1 MGVAAEAGAAAGM
14 GAAAEAGAPI
24 DETGTAPT
32 ETIMLGPLGRAV
44 ELAFDGCSAQ
54 GDGVGT
60 PVGGA

>member
-1 MGVAAEAGAAAGM
+1 M

-44 ELAFDGCSAQ
+44 ELTFDGCSAQ
-54 GDGVGT
+54 GDGAGT